1 MPMRIDSH
9 QHFWTIKRDDY
20 GWLTPDQVAL
30 YRDFQ
35 PANLSPL
42 LKQAGIDRTVLV
54 QAAPTVEET
63 RYLLGLAERHEFVA
77 AVVGWVDMQD
87 RAASVQV
94 LEELTLNPYF
104 RGVRPMIQDIPDPGW
119 ILRPSLSEA
128 FQFIVDHGLCFDA
141 LVKPV
146 HLPHLLALLDRQPDL
161 KVVVDHCA
169 KPDIGGGEWL
179 SWADQIGRIAA
190 ESAAYCKVSGLITET
205 NSTQSYLDLHPY
217 MDHVLACFGPDRVMW
232 GSDWPVLTGR
242 DRYCGWHSATQRWLS
257 SLNAR
262 DREAIE
268 GGTAAR
274 FYSIASSG

>member
-1 MPMRIDSH
+1 MRIDSH
-9 QHFWTIKRDDY
+9 QHFWTLKRDDY
-20 GWLTPDQVAL
+20 GWLTPEQAVL
-30 YRDFQ
+30 YRDFL
-35 PANLSPL
+35 PADLSPL
-42 LKQAGIDRTVLV
+42 LKQAGIDCTVLV

-63 RYLLGLAERHEFVA
+63 RYLLGLAERHELVA

-87 RAASVQV
+87 HSASVQD
-94 LEELTLNPYF
+94 LQELTLNPYF

-119 ILRPSLSEA
+119 MLRPSLREA
-128 FQFIVDHGLCFDA
+128 FQFIVDHDLCFDA
-141 LVKPV
+141 LVKPM
-146 HLPHLLALLDRQPDL
+146 HLPHLLALMDRHPDL

-179 SWADQIGRIAA
+179 SWADRIGQIAV

-205 NSTQSYLDLHPY
+205 NATPSYLDLRPY
-217 MDHVLACFGPDRVMW
+217 MEHVLECFGPKRVMW
-232 GSDWPVLTGR
+232 GSDWPVLNAR
-242 DRYCGWHSATQRWLS
+242 DHYCGWHSATQGWLS
-257 SLNAR
+257 TLNAR